1 MNFKKFLNIKKKKY
15 PKKFVFVVGS
25 GRCGTLLF
33 KELFKKNSE
42 IEAHHER
49 NNLLTSFYQ
58 YSKFNDFKINYEY
71 FLESFETHKTSK
83 KIYLESSSYLSLNIK
98 NLYERTRC
106 KIIILYRDPL
116 STCKSLMK
124 KGWYNKKDTKFYNKQ
139 KNIGCHTNS
148 GIYFHHNFSRLIPKN
163 DEFLKWN
170 KLPII
175 CKVKWFWNLIYVN
188 LIEKKKKIN
197 KNDYK
202 FININKFA
210 YSDYLDICRWIK
222 SNPDL
227 SERSFLKILKKT
239 PNKSKG
245 KNIKISKN
253 ELKFF
258 KTHYT
263 SAEKILF
270 K

>member
-1 MNFKKFLNIKKKKY
+1 MNFKKFFNVQKNKY
-15 PKKFVFVVGS
+15 PKNFVFIVGS

-33 KELFKKNSE
+33 KELFKKNPE
-42 IEAHHER
+42 IDAHHER

-71 FLESFETHKTSK
+71 LFESFEKYKTNK

-98 NLYERTRC
+98 KLYERTGC

-163 DEFLKWN
+163 NEFVKWN
-170 KLPII
+170 NLPII
-175 CKVKWFWNLIYVN
+175 CKVKWFWNLIYTS
-188 LIEKKKKIN
+188 LIIQTNKIDKKN
-197 KNDYK
+197 YK
-202 FININKFA
+202 FINIDCFT
-210 YSDYLDICRWIK
+210 YSDYLNICRWI
-222 SNPDL
+222 NIDPDL
-227 SERSFLKILKKT
+227 SEISFLEKLKNR

-245 KNIKISKN
+245 NNSKISKK
-253 ELKFF
+253 ELKDF

-263 SAEKILF
+263 NAEKILF
-270 K
+270 R